1 MRLTFKPRYFFH
13 LLCIAA
19 IASLSAFIFNERT
32 NDHDAAIQAE
42 WQRAMQSNF
51 TEIKAYNGFILREIG
66 KSVEAYRNPNS
77 LKYGNI
83 ALLASAKTD
92 TILVLLDS
100 LKRNPNNKLVCEIQG
115 KLSVFNSEMW
125 GLMSYDT
132 FRIDQRPKFKSSN
145 WLYKSWKNVPKQQ
158 FLSILEETKLKVIL
172 IEKEVLIYSG
182 KKTSGSNCDL
192 RMDSYDPVIS
202 FNQINPEVG
211 EILTAD
217 VFLTEYS
224 HNTQNTAYKLNGEEL
239 PLKFEKGQF
248 QVKYDKPGLY
258 PMLFT
263 LEKTNPM
270 TDSVQI
276 WGKTYYLRVQ

>member
-1 MRLTFKPRYFFH
+1 MRLTFNPRYFIH
-13 LLCIAA
+13 LLCIVA
-19 IASLSAFIFNERT
+19 ITSLSAFIFTEKI
-32 NDHDAAIQAE
+32 NDHDTAIQAE

-51 TEIKAYNGFILREIG
+51 TEIKASNANILREIG
-66 KSVEAYRNPNS
+66 KSVEAYHNPTN
-77 LKYGNI
+77 LKYGKI

-125 GLMSYDT
+125 GLMDYDT
-132 FRIDQRPKFKSSN
+132 FRIDQRPKFKSSS
-145 WLYKSWKNVPKQQ
+145 WLYKSWKNDLKQQ
-158 FLSILEETKLKVIL
+158 FLSVLEETKLKVIL
-172 IEKEVLIYSG
+172 IEKEVLNYISRRTG
-182 KKTSGSNCDL
+182 DEGCGGL
-192 RMDSYDPVIS
+192 SYEPVIS
-202 FNQINPEVG
+202 FDQVNPKVG

-217 VFLTEYS
+217 VFLSKYMYDTR
-224 HNTQNTAYKLNGEEL
+224 NTAYKLNGEEL
-239 PLKFEKGQF
+239 PLKWGKGQF

-258 PMLFT
+258 PMLYT

-276 WGKTYYLRVQ
+276 WEKTYYLRVQ

>member
-1 MRLTFKPRYFFH
+1 MRLKINPRYFIH
-13 LLCIAA
+13 LLCIVA
-19 IASLSAFIFNERT
+19 IASLSAFIYNEKI
-32 NDHDAAIQAE
+32 NDQDSSIQAE
-42 WQRAMQSNF
+42 RQRAMQSNF

-66 KSVEAYRNPNS
+66 KSVKAYSNPYN
-77 LKYGNI
+77 LKYGKI

-92 TILVLLDS
+92 SVLVLLDS

-125 GLMSYDT
+125 ELMEYDT
-132 FRIDQRPKFKSSN
+132 FRIDQRPKFKSSD
-145 WLYKSWKNVPKQQ
+145 WLYKSWKNDSKQQ

-172 IEKEVLIYSG
+172 IEKEVLNYVSRRTGNEGCGGFI
-182 KKTSGSNCDL
+182 
-192 RMDSYDPVIS
+192 SYDPVIS
-202 FNQINPEVG
+202 FNQINPKVG

-224 HNTQNTAYKLNGEEL
+224 HNTRNTAYKLNGEAL
-239 PLKFEKGQF
+239 PLKWEKGQF

-263 LEKTNPM
+263 VEKTNPK

-276 WGKTYYLRVQ
+276 WEKTYYLRVQ